1 MDTRRIPE
9 RRTQGAAWV
18 RLLAARFLTISGILG
33 IVLLVLGFWILP
45 LGLALLAIDVPFLH
59 GPFARILAVI
69 N

>member
-1 MDTRRIPE
+1 
-9 RRTQGAAWV
+9 
-18 RLLAARFLTISGILG
+18 
-33 IVLLVLGFWILP
+33 LP